1 MLLSQL
7 YQPPRAAFSQN
18 TYHRLL
24 PSCEH
29 CKVFKNG
36 LFDRTPP
43 EPVACR
49 YSSKYVFLKVLQTSQ
64 ESTCVGI
71 SFKNLA
77 GWKLATSS
85 KRLQYGCLPVK
96 FAKFLR
102 TQFLTEHL
110 RWLLLHLQWLLL
122 YFFKKVLFN
131 ESYLTAISQP
141 CYDVL
146 IIFSSR
152 HIVWCIR
159 SRTRLFINL
168 SSIVR
173 FSK

>member
-24 PSCEH
+24 PSCEY

-122 YFFKKVLFN
+122 YFFKVLFN
-131 ESYLTAISQP
+131 SHFATLVWHTN
-141 CYDVL
+141 
-146 IIFSSR
+146 IFFFWA
-152 HIVWCIR
+152 H
-159 SRTRLFINL
+159 RLMYKKSNL
-168 SSIVR
+168 FVYK
-173 FSK
+173 FVVNCQVF

>member
-24 PSCEH
+24 PSCEY

-85 KRLQYGCLPVK
+85 KRLQYGCLPVT

-122 YFFKKVLFN
+122 YFLKKVLFN
-131 ESYLTAISQP
+131 ESYLTAISQ
-141 CYDVL
+141 L
-146 IIFSSR
+146 IRRTNNFFFSTHCLMYKKSNSF
-152 HIVWCIR
+152 VYKFVVNCQV
-159 SRTRLFINL
+159 F
-168 SSIVR
+168 
-173 FSK
+173 

>member
-24 PSCEH
+24 PSCEY

-131 ESYLTAISQP
+131 ESYLTAISQL
-141 CYDVL
+141 VRRTNNFF
-146 IIFSSR
+146 FSTHCLMYKKSNSF
-152 HIVWCIR
+152 VYKFVVNCQV
-159 SRTRLFINL
+159 F
-168 SSIVR
+168 
-173 FSK
+173 